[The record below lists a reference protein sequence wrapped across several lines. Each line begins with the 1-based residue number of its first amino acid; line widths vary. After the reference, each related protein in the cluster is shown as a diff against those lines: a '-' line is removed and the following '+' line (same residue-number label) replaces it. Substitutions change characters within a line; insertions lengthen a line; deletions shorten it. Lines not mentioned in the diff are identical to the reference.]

1 MDGKDDGSLVVLG
14 QGNEALDDVVGVVGI
29 KTASGFVEEQDRR
42 TGDQLASDSDAS
54 LLFSSLLQSSAP
66 FLTIANRQSP
76 IAVFASHASQSNMAR
91 QSSALSQVLPLIIV
105 FALLSVGGWIG
116 YQVYISV
123 AKMSDAASERMGKK
137 NVVFTKDGVKVGVK
151 QIKNENYV
159 DATQSWFVKAWNLGT
174 TSDASQSKK
183 QK

>member
-1 MDGKDDGSLVVLG
+1 M
-14 QGNEALDDVVGVVGI
+14 
-29 KTASGFVEEQDRR
+29 
-42 TGDQLASDSDAS
+42 
-54 LLFSSLLQSSAP
+54 P
-66 FLTIANRQSP
+66 IANRRFRITRVAIKHGQTIFSSQVQLQRQCSP
-76 IAVFASHASQSNMAR
+76 QR
-91 QSSALSQVLPLIIV
+91 QYLIDSYSQVLPLIIV

-174 TSDASQSKK
+174 TSDASQRCVYHGIFSRGSGIGPDDVYSKK

>member
-1 MDGKDDGSLVVLG
+1 
-14 QGNEALDDVVGVVGI
+14 
-29 KTASGFVEEQDRR
+29 
-42 TGDQLASDSDAS
+42 
-54 LLFSSLLQSSAP
+54 
-66 FLTIANRQSP
+66 
-76 IAVFASHASQSNMAR
+76 MAK

-105 FALLSVGGWIG
+105 FALLGVGGWVG

-159 DATQSWFVKAWNLGT
+159 DATQGWFVKAWNLGT
-174 TSDASQSKK
+174 SQDAGQSKK

>member
-1 MDGKDDGSLVVLG
+1 
-14 QGNEALDDVVGVVGI
+14 
-29 KTASGFVEEQDRR
+29 
-42 TGDQLASDSDAS
+42 
-54 LLFSSLLQSSAP
+54 
-66 FLTIANRQSP
+66 
-76 IAVFASHASQSNMAR
+76 MAK

-105 FALLSVGGWIG
+105 FALLSVGGWVG
-116 YQVYISV
+116 YQVYVSV
-123 AKMSDAASERMGKK
+123 VKMSDAASERMGKK

-174 TSDASQSKK
+174 SQDASQSKK